1 MKIRPYIF
9 ILILLFPVV
18 LKGVAQET
26 PIGLWRD
33 QLPYYQVIS
42 VTDAEDYIY
51 AATPYAIFTLDREDN
66 SVQRMSK
73 INGLSDIGITCI
85 DFNGNTKT
93 VVLTYSNANID
104 LINNQ
109 VVTNISDIKR
119 KQILG
124 NKTIN
129 SIYCYG
135 KDAYLACGFGI
146 VVLDLEKEEIKDT
159 YYIGPDGSPV
169 NVLSITSDENDT
181 IWAATELGIYK
192 ANINDPNL
200 VNFASWQLVQQ
211 MDPTQRYN
219 SITALGDMVFVNKSR
234 STTNRDTIYVYDQG
248 TWTPLITGNSNTV
261 HQLHAIN
268 DRLIISYN
276 YFVSLYDQGL
286 DLIYSV
292 WNYYP
297 GAPYPLDAIES
308 TDHRLWIGDTYA
320 GLVEYDPV
328 DNYFLSYNLGG
339 PLTANAFSMTALGD
353 DLLIAAGGRDGSYV
367 PTYNGAQIYQSDN
380 VNWTNYSGWSVP
392 QMSGVN
398 DLVTAAIDPLD
409 PNRFYTGSWGRG
421 LLEFYGGEYVTRYG
435 YWNSTLGYHSASD
448 TSDIRVG
455 GTAFDQYGNL
465 WVSTSHTNHCLSLK
479 RGSDWTGFT
488 ISEAQE
494 SDLGQMVID
503 HYDQK
508 WIVMRYENM
517 NPNSLLVFTDNGTPD
532 DPSDDQAKKLNSMVG
547 HGNIPGTIV
556 SAIAVDQDGEVWIG
570 TEEGVAV
577 FYSPE
582 NIFTGGNYDAQQIL
596 VEYGGYYQYLLE
608 NESVTAIAVDGANRK
623 WIGTDR
629 SGVFLFSADG
639 TSEVYHFT
647 EEDSPLFSNRITSLA
662 INANGDVFMGTDKGV
677 ISFRGTASEGTET
690 MTDVYAF
697 PNPVKDGYS
706 GIIGIKGLVTNA
718 QVRITDISGAVVHS
732 TKAEGGQAVWDGTN
746 LNGIRVR
753 SGVYL
758 VFASDEKGKEKVVT
772 KIIIIN

>member
-1 MKIRPYIF
+1 MKIRPYF
-9 ILILLFPVV
+9 FVLLSLF
-18 LKGVAQET
+18 LFALSGLAQET

-42 VTDAEDYIY
+42 VTEAENYIY
-51 AATPYAIFTLDREDN
+51 SATPYAIFILDREDN

-85 DFNGNTKT
+85 DYNKITKT

-104 LINNQ
+104 LISNQ

-129 SIYCYG
+129 SIYCHDTY
-135 KDAYLACGFGI
+135 AYLACGFGI

-159 YYIGPDGSPV
+159 YYIGPSGSPV
-169 NVLSITSDENDT
+169 NVLSITSDGSDT

-192 ANINDPNL
+192 ATLNDPNL
-200 VNFASWQLVQQ
+200 VNFASWELDDQ
-211 MDPTQRYN
+211 MDPTFRYN
-219 SITALGDMVFVNKSR
+219 TITAMGENVFVNKSR
-234 STTNRDTIYVYDQG
+234 LTSNRDTIYIHSQG
-248 TWTPLITGNSNTV
+248 KWAPWYTGQSNTV
-261 HQLHAIN
+261 NKLHSMN
-268 DRLIISYN
+268 DRLIVTYN
-276 YFVSLYDQGL
+276 FFINVYDQELVSLYN
-286 DLIYSV
+286 I

-297 GAPYPLDAIES
+297 GSPYPLDAIES
-308 TDHRLWIGDTYA
+308 GDHLLWIGDTYA
-320 GLVEYDPV
+320 GLVNYNPDE
-328 DNYFLSYNLGG
+328 NYFQNYNLGG

-367 PTYNGAQIYQSDN
+367 PTYNGGQVYQFDN
-380 VNWTNYSGWSVP
+380 TNWTNYSGWIFP
-392 QMSGVN
+392 QMAGIN
-398 DLVTAAIDPLD
+398 DLVTVAVDPLD
-409 PNRFYTGSWGRG
+409 PNRFYAGSWGRG
-421 LLEFYGGEYVTRYG
+421 LLEFYGNNNVTRYG
-435 YWNSTLGYHSASD
+435 SWNSTLGYHSASD
-448 TSDIRVG
+448 TGDIRVG
-455 GTAFDQYGNL
+455 GTAFDHNGNL
-465 WVSTSHTNHCLSLK
+465 WVSTSHTNNCLSLK
-479 RGSDWTGFT
+479 RGNDWTGFT

-494 SDLGQMVID
+494 SDLGQMIID
-503 HYDQK
+503 HSDQK

-532 DPSDDQAKKLNSMVG
+532 NPSDDQAKKLNSLEG
-547 HGNIPGTIV
+547 RGNIPGTIV

-570 TEEGVAV
+570 TEKGVAV

-608 NESVTAIAVDGANRK
+608 NESVTAIAVDGSNRK

-639 TSEVYHFT
+639 TTEIHHFT
-647 EEDSPLFSNRITSLA
+647 EDNSPLFSNRITTLA

-677 ISFRGTASEGTET
+677 ISYRGSASEGTET
-690 MTDVYAF
+690 MEDVYAF

-732 TKAEGGQAVWDGTN
+732 TKAEGGQAIWDGTN
-746 LNGIRVR
+746 LNGVRVK